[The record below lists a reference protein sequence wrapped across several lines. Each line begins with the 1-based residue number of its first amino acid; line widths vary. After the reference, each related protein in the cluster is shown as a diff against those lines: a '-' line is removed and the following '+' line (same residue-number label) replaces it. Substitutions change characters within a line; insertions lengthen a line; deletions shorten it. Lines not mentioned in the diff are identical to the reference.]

1 MFDAAQRWILIT
13 GASRGIGAAIAR
25 KCAGPH
31 TGLILWA
38 TEEASLQSIAA
49 ECQALGSTVKVM
61 GVNLLEPVFIEAAW
75 HSVLKQCNGNL
86 HGLINN
92 AGVWIERP
100 IDPLQWYDWE
110 NAMTVNLRAPMRLSA
125 LASAAMG
132 DGASIVFIAS
142 VASRKSYGGGANYCA
157 AKFGLFGFA
166 GALFEDLRERGIKVI
181 SILPG
186 QVNTDMHKGEPG
198 IVPERLID
206 PEDVADAVS
215 WAMATPSRVC
225 PSEITLLPQRNPKPR
240 KQS

>member
-1 MFDAAQRWILIT
+1 MSDTAERRWILIT
-13 GASRGIGAAIAR
+13 GASRGIGAATAR
-25 KCAGPH
+25 ACAGPE

-38 TEEASLQSIAA
+38 TQESSLDSIAA
-49 ECQALGSTVKVM
+49 ECRALGSEVRAM
-61 GVNLLEPVFIEAAW
+61 GVNLLEPVSIEAAW
-75 HSVLKQCNGNL
+75 ASAIKRTGGKL

-125 LASAAMG
+125 LASGVMG
-132 DGASIVFIAS
+132 EGASIVFIAS

-157 AKFGLFGFA
+157 AKFGLLGFA

-186 QVNTDMHKGEPG
+186 QVNTDMHKDEAG

-206 PEDVADAVS
+206 PADVADAVT
-215 WAMATPSRVC
+215 WAMSTPARVC
-225 PSEITLLPQRNPKPR
+225 PSEITLLPQRNSKPR
-240 KQS
+240 K

>member
-1 MFDAAQRWILIT
+1 MLDAAQQRWILIT
-13 GASRGIGAAIAR
+13 GASRGIGAAIAK
-25 KCAGPH
+25 KCAGPQ

-49 ECQALGSTVKVM
+49 ECQALGSSVKAM
-61 GVNLLEPVFIEAAW
+61 GVNLLEPVAIEAAW
-75 HSVLKQCNGNL
+75 HAVLKQCNGQL
-86 HGLINN
+86 HALINN

-110 NAMTVNLRAPMRLSA
+110 NAMTVNLHAPMRLSA
-125 LASAAMG
+125 LASASMG

-142 VASRKSYGGGANYCA
+142 VASRKSYAGGANYCA
-157 AKFGLFGFA
+157 AKFGLLGFA

-186 QVNTDMHKGEPG
+186 QVNTDMHKGEPD

-206 PEDVADAVS
+206 PTDVADAVA
-215 WAMATPSRVC
+215 WAMATPVRVC
-225 PSEITLLPQRNPKPR
+225 PSEITLLPQRNPKTR
-240 KQS
+240 K

>member
-1 MFDAAQRWILIT
+1 
-13 GASRGIGAAIAR
+13 
-25 KCAGPH
+25 
-31 TGLILWA
+31 
-38 TEEASLQSIAA
+38 
-49 ECQALGSTVKVM
+49 M
-61 GVNLLEPVFIEAAW
+61 GVNLLEPVSIEAAW
-75 HSVLKQCNGNL
+75 ASAIKRTGGKL

-125 LASAAMG
+125 LASGVMEE
-132 DGASIVFIAS
+132 GASIVFIAS

-157 AKFGLFGFA
+157 AKFGLLGFA

-186 QVNTDMHKGEPG
+186 QVNTDMHKDEAG

-206 PEDVADAVS
+206 PADVADAAC
-215 WAMATPSRVC
+215 WAMSTPARVC

-240 KQS
+240 K